1 MPKVSTYITFDGKCE
16 AAFEFY
22 RSVFGT
28 EFEDINRFSEIP
40 PQEGQAPIPKELGNR
55 IMHVVLPVNEHMVL
69 FGSDTMPEHNHI
81 VGNNISLS
89 ITTETKEEADYFFS
103 KLSEGGLITM
113 PITDTFWNAYFGM
126 FTDKFGIQ
134 WLVNYDYPKS

>member
-1 MPKVSTYITFDGKCE
+1 MVKFSTYITFDGQCE

-22 RSVFGT
+22 RSVFET

-40 PQEGQAPIPKELGNR
+40 PQEGQPPISEELGNR

-69 FGSDTMPEHNHI
+69 YGSDTMPEHNHI
-81 VGNNISLS
+81 AGNNFSLS
-89 ITTETKEEADYFFS
+89 IITETKEEADHFFS
-103 KLSEGGLITM
+103 KLSEEGVITM
-113 PITDTFWNAYFGM
+113 PIVDTFWGAYFGM

-134 WLVNYDYPKS
+134 WMVNYDYPKS